1 MDEMEN
7 TTKESMAGEE
17 QAENAAGRDSSEEAA
32 GQEAGKAG
40 ENPAAGTQEK
50 GEGPA
55 GGLTGSQEKE
65 TSQEESQDPEG
76 EAGREDPHTAKAAQI
91 GQDPESREEEI
102 RKREENLARREL
114 ELDTKAILKEKGI
127 SESMLPFLIREDK
140 EETEKCIT
148 AYKAAADAELKARL
162 DERLVGKTP
171 PQPAG
176 RVTKGDQ
183 TISDVFAS
191 ALRG

>member
-1 MDEMEN
+1 MDGMEN
-7 TTKESMAGEE
+7 TTKESLAGEG
-17 QAENAAGRDSSEEAA
+17 QAEEPAGKKREKEAA
-32 GQEAGKAG
+32 GQETGKAG

-50 GEGPA
+50 EA
-55 GGLTGSQEKE
+55 AW
-65 TSQEESQDPEG
+65 EESQDPEG
-76 EAGREDPHTAKAAQI
+76 EAGKEDPHPAKAAQI

-102 RKREENLARREL
+102 KKREESLARREL

-127 SESMLPFLIREDK
+127 SETMLPYLIRENRED
-140 EETEKCIT
+140 TEKCIY

-171 PQPAG
+171 PQSAG
-176 RVTKGDQ
+176 QITKGDK